1 MIDSHPANQ
10 RIGADIRLRSIL
22 SSWYQS
28 RGYRSVAAP
37 RYRNLSVRFSSQT
50 DLNREFKRQR
60 RIGWTVGE
68 ICEATDATLLGLP
81 DLGKGPVTHLRETLG
96 PPSKDGVR
104 PAGLKAKSK

>member
-37 RYRNLSVRFSSQT
+37 HYRNLSVRFSSQT
-50 DLNREFKRQR
+50 DLNRER

-68 ICEATDATLLGLP
+68 IREATDATLLGLP
-81 DLGKGPVTHLRETLG
+81 DLGKRSVTYLRETLG